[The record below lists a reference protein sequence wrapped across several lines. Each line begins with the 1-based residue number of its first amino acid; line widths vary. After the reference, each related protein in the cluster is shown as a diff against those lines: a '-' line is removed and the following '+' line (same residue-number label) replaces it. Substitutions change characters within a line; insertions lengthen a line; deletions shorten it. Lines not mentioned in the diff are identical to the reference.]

1 MSELSTL
8 GTHVPDAAA
17 IPKDLVLKKLVEV
30 LDDEGEQLDD

>member
-17 IPKDLVLKKLVEV
+17 IPKGPGHKKLVKV
-30 LDDEGEQLDD
+30 LDDVGEQPDD